1 MSYAFSLGAVTE
13 STSEKT
19 VTELLSFCAAEIKH
33 HKRKIF
39 KKLNSFGGNT
49 VRKFRTLDE
58 IIQDELKDETSRN
71 KYLEIAVEDYFENGE
86 EAELLLAIRQVV
98 IAGIGFS
105 ALSERTGLSRESLY
119 KSLSGNGNP
128 KLKTL
133 QLILSALGYGVKV
146 KRKIA

>member
-1 MSYAFSLGAVTE
+1 
-13 STSEKT
+13 
-19 VTELLSFCAAEIKH
+19 
-33 HKRKIF
+33 
-39 KKLNSFGGNT
+39 

-119 KSLSGNGNP
+119 KSLSGNNGNP